1 MNPSKL
7 ELLHLHREFIE
18 PLVEVSSVPYY
29 GMQNKQHLI
38 KKGRR
43 KKKKNKRK
51 HQIGLRLN
59 ASYLAVFKSRK
70 YLDAISPYPLKTQW

>member
-43 KKKKNKRK
+43 KKKKTRGS
-51 HQIGLRLN
+51 IRLD
-59 ASYLAVFKSRK
+59 
-70 YLDAISPYPLKTQW
+70 LD

>member
-43 KKKKNKRK
+43 KKKKN
-51 HQIGLRLN
+51 QEE
-59 ASYLAVFKSRK
+59 AS
-70 YLDAISPYPLKTQW
+70 DWT

>member
-38 KKGRR
+38 KKGEE
-43 KKKKNKRK
+43 KKKKKRK
-51 HQIGLRLN
+51 RQIGLRLN
-59 ASYLAVFKSRK
+59 ASYLAVFESRK
-70 YLDAISPYPLKTQW
+70 YLDDISPCPLKTQW